1 MLRYLK
7 RFDSVLITRKE
18 RDNMLVWNDGFKMD
32 KIAGKLKPEH
42 PKQPPAIIED
52 NNDKDLKPKDK

>member
-18 RDNMLVWNDGFKMD
+18 RDNMLVWNDGFRMD
-32 KIAGKLKPEH
+32 KVVGRLKPEH
-42 PKQPPAIIED
+42 PK
-52 NNDKDLKPKDK
+52 